1 LQSLA
6 AYYIRGIAVGV
17 YHLLAN
23 PGQPLNQG
31 VMVRDGEDPRGQ
43 LADGARMD
51 ALIEKLQL
59 SDDQLDSILMVRNNW
74 HGET

>member
-1 LQSLA
+1 VRTLA
-6 AYYIRGIAVGV
+6 ARYIKGIAEAL

-31 VMVRDGEDPRGQ
+31 VLVRDGDDPRGQ

-59 SDDQLDSILMVRNNW
+59 SDDQLDSILMVRTDL
-74 HGET
+74 HGEA